1 MNMNNVNEEISAGA
15 IIYKEINENVLF
27 LLVYS
32 ERNKEWGFAKGH
44 IEQNETETQT
54 AKREIEEETGIKNI
68 TFIKN
73 FRETDCY
80 RIKGTLPSTKNRII
94 NKKVVY
100 YLCYTNEDFAVN
112 YSDGEIGKCKWVN
125 YTNALPL
132 LKYDKQK
139 EILSK
144 ANTFIKEE
152 I

>member
-1 MNMNNVNEEISAGA
+1 MNMNNVNEEISVGA
-15 IIYKEINENVLF
+15 IIYKKINKNILF

-80 RIKGTLPSTKNRII
+80 KIKGTLPSTKNRII

-112 YSDGEIGKCKWVN
+112 YTDDEIGECKWVN

>member
-1 MNMNNVNEEISAGA
+1 MNMNNVNEEISVGA
-15 IIYKEINENVLF
+15 IIYKKINKNILF

-54 AKREIEEETGIKNI
+54 AKREIEEEKDIKSI

-80 RIKGTLPSTKNRII
+80 KIKGALPSTKNRII

-100 YLCYTNEDFAVN
+100 YLCYTNEDFTIN
-112 YSDGEIGKCKWVN
+112 YTDGEIGECKWVN
-125 YTNALPL
+125 YTNALSL

>member
-1 MNMNNVNEEISAGA
+1 MNMNNVNEEISVGA
-15 IIYKEINENVLF
+15 IIYKKINKNILF

-54 AKREIEEETGIKNI
+54 AKREIEEETGIKSI

-80 RIKGTLPSTKNRII
+80 KIKGTLPSTKNRII

-100 YLCYTNEDFAVN
+100 YLCYTNEDFTIN
-112 YSDGEIGKCKWVN
+112 YTDGEIGECKWVN
-125 YTNALPL
+125 YTNALSL

-144 ANTFIKEE
+144 VNKFIKEE